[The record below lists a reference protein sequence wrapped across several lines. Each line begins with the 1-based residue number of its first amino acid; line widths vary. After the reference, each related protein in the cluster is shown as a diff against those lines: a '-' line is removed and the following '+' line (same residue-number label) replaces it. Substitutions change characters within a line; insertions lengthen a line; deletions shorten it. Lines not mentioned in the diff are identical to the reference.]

1 MAVVKNLMV
10 RSGADFSALYK
21 EMNRAQKR
29 MSAFQKGISK
39 TMKVLGITLGSLA
52 VGKLIKDSISAAM
65 NVENSMLQ
73 IQRTMGDSANAFNEW
88 AQTQAKAFGMA
99 REEAFKYGATY
110 SNLISSFTKDTQETA
125 RYTTELLKASA
136 VVASATGRTMEDT
149 MERIRSGLLGNTEAI
164 EDLGI
169 HVNVAMLE
177 STEAFRQF
185 ARGRSWQQLSFQEQQ
200 QIRLLSILEQA
211 NLKYGDSLAG
221 TTQTRQLMFLATLK
235 NIRLNLGQAFLPIYN
250 TVLPIL
256 TALASK
262 LEYVT
267 AILAQ
272 FMQALF
278 GTKQA
283 QQHVKTAQAQAEAVE
298 ELGDATAKAGKQA
311 KGALAG
317 FDEINQLA
325 DKSAGTGEVAI
336 GGVGVDTEA
345 VAEGGI
351 IGNTMTAVSEKAQE
365 MAAKVKAAYGELSS
379 FIKRHSDII
388 IAALAGVGAA
398 LATYFAA
405 KNWSTIAKTITTIF
419 SGMSKAIGG
428 ALGALVSPLGLIATG
443 IAAATTAFVYF
454 YRTNERFRGV
464 VDSILQTI
472 GEVAIWL
479 WQNVLVPLGQFLA
492 SIFVSA
498 WEGVKRVV
506 ESFYRSVLIPLGDFL
521 KWFWNTIL
529 VPVARVLIDVF
540 AVAFEIVAS
549 VAKAL
554 WQNVFVPLASFI
566 TGVFVSAMKGLV
578 DIMSYWWNSILRPL
592 ASFISTI
599 FKPVIEALSNAF
611 LYLWNNVLLPLIQF
625 MAGNFKTVFE
635 SVTASIKSII
645 DGLKSAFMGFINFI
659 TGVFTLNWQRA
670 WLGIKDIFSG
680 VLDAIK
686 GIFRNTIN
694 GIVEIA
700 NRFID
705 SWNSIKLKVPEISI
719 PFVGTFGGFTISLPK
734 IQRIPRLA
742 QGGIIDSPTLAMLG
756 EAGREAVLP
765 LENNTGW
772 IDELANKI
780 ASIVGTGETTIIV
793 KVGEDTL
800 AEKVISNI
808 NRRNRIAGRT
818 VIQL

>member
-39 TMKVLGITLGSLA
+39 TMKVLGITFGSLA

-65 NVENSMLQ
+65 SVENSMLQ
-73 IQRTMGDSANAFNEW
+73 IQRTMGDSANAFNHW
-88 AQTQAKAFGMA
+88 AQTQAKAYGMA

-136 VVASATGRTMEDT
+136 VVASATGRNMEDT

-185 ARGRSWQQLSFQEQQ
+185 ARGRSWQQLTFQEQQ

-250 TVLPIL
+250 TVLPLL
-256 TALASK
+256 TSLASK

-267 AILAQ
+267 SILAQ

-283 QQHVKTAQAQAEAVE
+283 QQQVKTAQAQAEAVE

-325 DKSAGTGEVAI
+325 DKSAGTGEVSI
-336 GGVGVDTEA
+336 GGAGVDTEA

-419 SGMSKAIGG
+419 SGISKVVSGAIG
-428 ALGALVSPLGLIATG
+428 AILSPIGLIATG
-443 IAAATTAFVYF
+443 IAVATGAFVYF
-454 YRTNERFRGV
+454 YRTNEKFRGV
-464 VDSILQTI
+464 VDGILKKI
-472 GEVAIWL
+472 GEVAQWL
-479 WQNVLVPLGQFLA
+479 WQNVLIPLGQFLA

-529 VPVARVLIDVF
+529 IPVARVLIDVF

-566 TGVFVSAMKGLV
+566 AGVFVSAMKSLV

-611 LYLWNNVLLPLIQF
+611 LYLWNNVLLPLIRF

-734 IQRIPRLA
+734 IPRIPRLA

-772 IDELANKI
+772 IDELADKI
-780 ASIVGTGETTIIV
+780 ASIIGTGETTIVV

-800 AEKVISNI
+800 TEKVISNI

>member
-10 RSGADFSALYK
+10 RSGADFSALYR
-21 EMNRAQKR
+21 EMNKAQKR
-29 MSAFQKGISK
+29 LSTFQKGINK
-39 TMKVLGITLGSLA
+39 AMKVLGITFGSLA

-65 NVENSMLQ
+65 SVENSMLQ
-73 IQRTMGDSANAFNEW
+73 IQRTMGESANSFNEW
-88 AQTQAKAFGMA
+88 AQIQAKAFGMA

-419 SGMSKAIGG
+419 SGISKVVSGAIG
-428 ALGALVSPLGLIATG
+428 AILSPIGLIATG

-479 WQNVLVPLGQFLA
+479 WLNVLVPLGQWLATVFIAAWDGVKIAAEWLWKNVLVPFGNFLIWLWNTILVPVGRVLIDVLSVAFSAVAYVAQSLWQNVLVPLG
-492 SIFVSA
+492 
-498 WEGVKRVV
+498 
-506 ESFYRSVLIPLGDFL
+506 SFIG
-521 KWFWNTIL
+521 T
-529 VPVARVLIDVF
+529 VF
-540 AVAFEIVAS
+540 YEAI
-549 VAKAL
+549 KAL
-554 WQNVFVPLASFI
+554 I
-566 TGVFVSAMKGLV
+566 
-578 DIMSYWWNSILRPL
+578 DIMSYWWNNLLRPL
-592 ASFISTI
+592 GTFIISVFRPIIEGLVSVFQFLWQNVLSPFVSFLTTI
-599 FKPVIEALSNAF
+599 FKPTFDTVMTGIKETIE
-611 LYLWNNVLLPLIQF
+611 
-625 MAGNFKTVFE
+625 
-635 SVTASIKSII
+635 
-645 DGLKSAFMGFINFI
+645 GLKTAFVGLINFI
-659 TGVFTLNWQRA
+659 TGVFTADWRRA
-670 WLGIKDIFSG
+670 WQGVRDIF
-680 VLDAIK
+680 K
-686 GIFRNTIN
+686 GIFDSLYSFVKIPLNLIIDAVNTLIRGLNRIRFEMPSWIPGIGCRSFGIN
-694 GIVEIA
+694 IPTIP
-700 NRFID
+700 
-705 SWNSIKLKVPEISI
+705 KLAK
-719 PFVGTFGGFTISLPK
+719 
-734 IQRIPRLA
+734 
-742 QGGIIDSPTLAMLG
+742 GGIIDSPTLAMLG